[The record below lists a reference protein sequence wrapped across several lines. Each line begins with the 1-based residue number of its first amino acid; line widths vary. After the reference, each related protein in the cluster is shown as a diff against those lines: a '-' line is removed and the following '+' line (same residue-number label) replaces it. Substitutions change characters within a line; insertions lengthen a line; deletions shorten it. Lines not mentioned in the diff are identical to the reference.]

1 VPCWTRPADGDWLPT
16 RRGTDITAG
25 IPGLGLSGLF
35 VLLSALSLPLAHRG
49 RDTRAVVARLFR
61 LAVIMAAAIILTW
74 EAIVE
79 AYTALHPARPPSAQ
93 PAGHAPAGAGPGS
106 WHLPGIGPWHLPI
119 IAISLAIIVLVIATA
134 EALLQLVGV
143 KPTPT
148 PPPVEAAL
156 PVEALPGRYE
166 PVLPGRPNFVRG
178 GRYRGEHR
186 ARVKG
191 QAARPDTP
199 PAERALARPG

>member
-1 VPCWTRPADGDWLPT
+1 VGGGWPPT

-35 VLLSALSLPLAHRG
+35 VLISALSLPLARRG
-49 RDTRAVVARLFR
+49 RDSRAVVARLFR
-61 LAVIMAAAIILTW
+61 LAVIMTAAIILTW

-79 AYTALHPARPPSAQ
+79 AFTALHPARRSSAQ
-93 PAGHAPAGAGPGS
+93 PAGRAVAGSGPGF
-106 WHLPGIGPWHLPI
+106 WHLPGIGSWHLPI
-119 IAISLAIIVLVIATA
+119 IAISLAIIVLVVATA

-143 KPTPT
+143 RPTPT

-156 PVEALPGRYE
+156 LAEALLDGHE
-166 PVLPGRPNFVRG
+166 PARPARPHVAR

-186 ARVKG
+186 ARVTG
-191 QAARPDTP
+191 LGV
-199 PAERALARPG
+199 RALLVFAVGVRRRLSAMASGR